1 MTRINENK
9 KSTRAC
15 TQHRMTNL
23 HSCKRSQVTLF
34 IIIAIIIVAAII
46 GFFVF
51 FKPSFKPAP
60 QIESPEAYIES
71 CMKDA
76 AKDAIDILGMRG
88 GDINPINYFNYQ
100 NKKVRYL
107 CYTNLNYEKCTNQEP
122 MLKQHIESEITS
134 YVLPALK
141 GCASSIK
148 EAFEKRGYAVKA
160 NTSSILMET
169 SIQPENVVIDAEFE
183 FSASKGEENIK
194 SDKFEAELKEPLYD
208 LVVLA
213 GEIVNQEVTWGN
225 FNIDG
230 YMMLYPKHKVERDKI
245 NEIRIYTLTDRATQ
259 RQFRF
264 AVRGYVLPA
273 GI

>member
-1 MTRINENK
+1 MPKGNK
-9 KSTRAC
+9 KSNSHFDFIDTKVNIAK
-15 TQHRMTNL
+15 
-23 HSCKRSQVTLF
+23 SKRSQVTLF
-34 IIIAIIIVAAII
+34 IIIAIIIVAAVI

-76 AKDAIDILGMRG
+76 AKDAIDILDIQG

-122 MLKQHIESEITS
+122 MLKQHIESEITN
-134 YVLPALK
+134 YAMPALK
-141 GCASSIK
+141 ECVSSIK
-148 EAFEKRGYAVKA
+148 KDFEKRGYAVE
-160 NTSSILMET
+160 TSTDNILLKT

-183 FSASKGEENIK
+183 FSASKGEEKIK
-194 SDKFEAELKEPLYD
+194 SDKFESILKEQLYS
-208 LVVLA
+208 LIGLSS
-213 GEIVNQEVTWGN
+213 EIINQEITWGN

-230 YMMLYPKHKVERDKI
+230 YMMLYPKHKVERDKV
-245 NEIRIYTLTDRATQ
+245 NEIKIYTLTERATQ

>member
-1 MTRINENK
+1 MIKTK
-9 KSTRAC
+9 K
-15 TQHRMTNL
+15 
-23 HSCKRSQVTLF
+23 SQVTLF

-46 GFFVF
+46 GFLVF

-76 AKDAIDILGMRG
+76 AKDAVDILDMQG
-88 GDINPINYFNYQ
+88 GDIKPANYFNYQ

-122 MLKQHIESEITS
+122 MLKQHVESEIS
-134 YVLPALK
+134 SFVLPVLTK
-141 GCASSIK
+141 CMSSLEK
-148 EAFEKRGYAVKA
+148 DFEKRGYAVETGTD
-160 NTSSILMET
+160 NILLKT
-169 SIQPENVVIDAEFE
+169 LIQPENVVIDAEFE
-183 FSASKGEENIK
+183 FKASKGEETIK
-194 SDKFEAELKEPLYD
+194 SNKFEGVLKEQLYG
-208 LVVLA
+208 LIELA
-213 GEIVNQEVTWGN
+213 GEIVNQEITWGN

-230 YMMLYPKHKVERDKI
+230 YMMLHPEHKVERDKV
-245 NEIRIYTLTDRATQ
+245 NEIKMYTLTDRATQ

>member
-1 MTRINENK
+1 
-9 KSTRAC
+9 
-15 TQHRMTNL
+15 
-23 HSCKRSQVTLF
+23 
-34 IIIAIIIVAAII
+34 
-46 GFFVF
+46 
-51 FKPSFKPAP
+51 
-60 QIESPEAYIES
+60 
-71 CMKDA
+71 
-76 AKDAIDILGMRG
+76 
-88 GDINPINYFNYQ
+88 
-100 NKKVRYL
+100 
-107 CYTNLNYEKCTNQEP
+107 
-122 MLKQHIESEITS
+122 MLKQHIENEIS
-134 YVLPALK
+134 GYVMPKLK
-141 GCASSIK
+141 SCASSLK
-148 EAFEKRGYAVKA
+148 ADFEKRGYAVKA